1 MGGNEIM
8 PIIEPLPED
17 EIEEKG
23 FGKILTRCEEVGAP
37 DALFVRILARAPGY
51 TKALHDA
58 MHMSHAEGGVDHK
71 LKEIIRVQLARKA
84 EDTYFANLRS
94 GKAMREGLTEE
105 RIEAG
110 CGDFENDASFTPAE
124 KWALRYAFT
133 MYREPGKLNKEFYDE
148 GKKHFSE
155 AQIMELGGFIAL
167 HYGMQVFM
175 RTLKAFPM
183 NGPDGNSISQGESEK
198 IYGAKVVQ

>member
-1 MGGNEIM
+1 M
-8 PIIEPLPED
+8 PVIEPLPED
-17 EIEEKG
+17 RIEEKG
-23 FGKILTRCEEVGAP
+23 FGKILGRCEEVGAP
-37 DALFVRILARAPGY
+37 DALFVWILARAPGY
-51 TKALHDA
+51 AKALHDA
-58 MHMSHAEGGVDHK
+58 MHISHAEGGVDHK

-94 GKAMREGLTEE
+94 GKALREGLTEE

-110 CGDFENDASFTPAE
+110 SGDFENDAGFTPAE
-124 KWALRYAFT
+124 KWALRYAHT
-133 MYREPGKLNKEFYDE
+133 MYREPGKVNKEFYDE

-183 NGPDGNSISQGESEK
+183 HDPDGNPVSQEESGK
-198 IYGAKVVQ
+198 IHGSKVSG

>member
-1 MGGNEIM
+1 M
-8 PIIEPLPED
+8 PIIEPLD
-17 EIEEKG
+17 KDQIKDKG
-23 FGKILTRCEEVGAP
+23 FEKLLGRCEEVGAP
-37 DALFVRILARAPGY
+37 DALFLQILAHAPGY
-51 TKALHDA
+51 AKGLHDA

-94 GKAMREGLTEE
+94 WKARKDGLTEE

-110 CGDFENDASFTPAE
+110 CGKFESDPQFTAAE
-124 KWALRYAFT
+124 KWALRYAWL
-133 MYREPGKLNKEFYDE
+133 MYREPGKVNKDFYDE

-175 RTLKAFPM
+175 RTLRAFPM
-183 NGPDGNSISQGESEK
+183 HDPEGNPISQAQSEK
-198 IYGAKVVQ
+198 TYGSSVSG